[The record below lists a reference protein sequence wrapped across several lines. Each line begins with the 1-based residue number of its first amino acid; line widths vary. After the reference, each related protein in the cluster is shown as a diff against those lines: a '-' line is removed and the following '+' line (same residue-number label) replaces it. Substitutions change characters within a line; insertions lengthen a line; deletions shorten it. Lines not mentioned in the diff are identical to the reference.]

1 MKIITFLSI
10 LVLQTCISKPKPTDN
25 IEKNWSP
32 QKITQNNYEKAYF
45 ASGCFWCVEA
55 IYESVKGVI
64 EVYSGYAGGITKN
77 PNYYQIGTGRTG
89 HAEAVEVIYDPN
101 LVTYATLVQVFFG
114 SHDPTTP
121 NRQGPDYGSQYRSIA
136 FYKTKEE
143 KNIIEKYIKI
153 LKDGDY
159 FQKEIINHFNLDSHI
174 DDFISSEE
182 VKYGRPYPY
191 MIHELMTRFDI
202 RHPKHVAKVGDT
214 KNDMKEGVNARCGI
228 NIGVLSGFESKDRL
242 FESGADVVV
251 NKITDL
257 NKHDD
262 LPVFLL

>member
-25 IEKNWSP
+25 SESNWSP
-32 QKITQNNYEKAYF
+32 QKITQNNYAKAYF

-101 LVTYATLVQVFFG
+101 LITYATLVQVFFG

-136 FYKTKEE
+136 FYKTQEE

-153 LKDGDY
+153 LEDGNY
-159 FQKEIINHFNLDSHI
+159 FQKEIITEIKFLEKFYYAEQYHQDYEKNNPNNPYVKNVSIPRLRKFQKKYPELLKENH
-174 DDFISSEE
+174 
-182 VKYGRPYPY
+182 
-191 MIHELMTRFDI
+191 
-202 RHPKHVAKVGDT
+202 
-214 KNDMKEGVNARCGI
+214 
-228 NIGVLSGFESKDRL
+228 
-242 FESGADVVV
+242 
-251 NKITDL
+251 
-257 NKHDD
+257 
-262 LPVFLL
+262 

>member
-25 IEKNWSP
+25 SERIWSP
-32 QKITQNNYEKAYF
+32 QKITQNNYAKAYF

-136 FYKTKEE
+136 FYRTNEE

-153 LKDGDY
+153 LEDGNY
-159 FQKEIINHFNLDSHI
+159 FEKEIITEIKFLEKFYYAEQYHQDYEKNNPDNPYVKNVSIPRLRKFQKKYPELLKENH
-174 DDFISSEE
+174 
-182 VKYGRPYPY
+182 
-191 MIHELMTRFDI
+191 
-202 RHPKHVAKVGDT
+202 
-214 KNDMKEGVNARCGI
+214 
-228 NIGVLSGFESKDRL
+228 
-242 FESGADVVV
+242 
-251 NKITDL
+251 
-257 NKHDD
+257 
-262 LPVFLL
+262 

>member
-25 IEKNWSP
+25 SKRNWTP

-64 EVYSGYAGGITKN
+64 EVYSGYAGGFTKN

-136 FYKTKEE
+136 FYRAKEE
-143 KNIIEKYIKI
+143 RHTIEKYIKI
-153 LKDGDY
+153 LEDGNY
-159 FQKEIINHFNLDSHI
+159 FQKDIITEIKFLEKFYYAEQYHQDYEKNNPDNPYVKNVSIPRLRKFQKKYPELLKENH
-174 DDFISSEE
+174 
-182 VKYGRPYPY
+182 
-191 MIHELMTRFDI
+191 
-202 RHPKHVAKVGDT
+202 
-214 KNDMKEGVNARCGI
+214 
-228 NIGVLSGFESKDRL
+228 
-242 FESGADVVV
+242 
-251 NKITDL
+251 
-257 NKHDD
+257 
-262 LPVFLL
+262 

>member
-25 IEKNWSP
+25 SQSNWSP
-32 QKITQNNYEKAYF
+32 QKITQNNYAKAYF

-101 LVTYATLVQVFFG
+101 LITYATLVQVFFG

-136 FYKTKEE
+136 FYKTQEE

-153 LKDGDY
+153 LEDGNY
-159 FQKEIINHFNLDSHI
+159 FQKEIITEIKFLEKFYYAEQYHQDYEKNNPDNPYVKNVSIPRLRKFQKKYPELLKENH
-174 DDFISSEE
+174 
-182 VKYGRPYPY
+182 
-191 MIHELMTRFDI
+191 
-202 RHPKHVAKVGDT
+202 
-214 KNDMKEGVNARCGI
+214 
-228 NIGVLSGFESKDRL
+228 
-242 FESGADVVV
+242 
-251 NKITDL
+251 
-257 NKHDD
+257 
-262 LPVFLL
+262 

>member
-25 IEKNWSP
+25 SQSNWSP
-32 QKITQNNYEKAYF
+32 QKITQNNYAKAYF

-136 FYKTKEE
+136 FYKTQEE

-153 LKDGDY
+153 LEDGNY
-159 FQKEIINHFNLDSHI
+159 FQKEIITEIKFLEKFYYAEQYHQDYEKNNPDNPYVKNVSIPRLRKFQKKYPELLKENH
-174 DDFISSEE
+174 
-182 VKYGRPYPY
+182 
-191 MIHELMTRFDI
+191 
-202 RHPKHVAKVGDT
+202 
-214 KNDMKEGVNARCGI
+214 
-228 NIGVLSGFESKDRL
+228 
-242 FESGADVVV
+242 
-251 NKITDL
+251 
-257 NKHDD
+257 
-262 LPVFLL
+262 